1 MTSTHALEAALGERH
16 PIYLAVR
23 DDLRRSRLT
32 VFVRPLLAAPHFAW
46 LTMWSL
52 SALFAAAAQWIVVLT
67 TGRPQRRLHGFLTRY
82 LRYSTHFQAYLFL
95 IGNPF
100 PHFFGAP
107 GEYPVDLAVNPPAP
121 QRRWK
126 TALRIALAIPPSV
139 FASVLTQVLAIVALL
154 AWFAAIALGR
164 VPKGMRD
171 LAAYCL
177 RYEQQT
183 LGYLLLLTGRY
194 PSIAA
199 EPPREGRPEASYA
212 SRQPSVLASSSST
225 SGSRSRRPPWEL
237 RRSRSA

>member
-1 MTSTHALEAALGERH
+1 MTSTHPFEAEALGERH
-16 PIYLAVR
+16 PIYLAVH

-32 VFVRPLLAAPHFAW
+32 VFVRPLLAAPHYAW
-46 LTMWSL
+46 LTTWSIA
-52 SALFAAAAQWIVVLT
+52 ALFAAAAQWLVVLT
-67 TGRPQRRLHGFLTRY
+67 TGRPEGRLHGFLTRY

-95 IGNPF
+95 IGNPY
-100 PHFFGAP
+100 PHFVGEP
-107 GEYPVDLAVNPPAP
+107 GGYPVDLAVDPPAP

-139 FASVLTQVLAIVALL
+139 FASVLAQVLEIVALL

-183 LGYLLLLTGRY
+183 VGYLLLLTDRY

-199 EPPREGRPEASYA
+199 EAPREGRRDADCASGRA
-212 SRQPSVLASSSST
+212 GVLVSSSST
-225 SGSRSRRPPWEL
+225 SGSGSRRLP
-237 RRSRSA
+237 

>member
-1 MTSTHALEAALGERH
+1 MTSTQTLEAEPLGERH

-32 VFVRPLLAAPHFAW
+32 VLVRPLLALPHFAW
-46 LTMWSL
+46 LTIWSL
-52 SALFAAAAQWIVVLT
+52 AALSAAAAQWFVVLT

-95 IGNPF
+95 IGNPY
-100 PHFFGAP
+100 PPFFG
-107 GEYPVDLAVNPPAP
+107 ERSDYPVDLTVDPPAR

-126 TALRIALAIPPSV
+126 TVLRIALAVPPSV
-139 FASVLTQVLAIVALL
+139 FASVLAQVLEIVALL
-154 AWFAAIALGR
+154 AWFAAIALAR

-183 LGYLLLLTGRY
+183 VGYLLLLTDRY

-199 EPPREGRPEASYA
+199 EPTRERLPEASYA
-212 SRQPSVLASSSST
+212 STQPSVLASSSST
-225 SGSRSRRPPWEL
+225 SGSRSRRPP
-237 RRSRSA
+237 